1 MTVYKYSIIRITPN
15 PVRAESINVGF
26 VVTSPEGTAD
36 VRVLDSFSKI
46 KAVTNDYSMEQLGN
60 LKDQL
65 EKMLTNCLTLEQTAA
80 FFSGSITLSSIGTF
94 SADTHDEYDL
104 ELIKINKLYISPIKS
119 GKKTPVTQKRII
131 TELKDEFERFGI
143 MGKNVN
149 EIHNH
154 KVVQGYPLSEPE
166 GLYAELILKNG
177 IYHLT
182 ETLDFRSSNFKQ
194 KLGDTAVKAIT
205 MNAAKTMWHEQVN
218 TFLVY
223 AAEAS
228 QERTYAQ
235 QINLVNGYADKM
247 YNLLSK
253 SDMSSY
259 FEHMITAAGRNI
271 PTH

>member
-26 VVTSPEGTAD
+26 VVISPQGVAD

-65 EKMLTNCLTLEQTAA
+65 EKMLTDCLTLEQAAA
-80 FFSGSITLSSIGTF
+80 FFQGSITLSTIGTF
-94 SADTHDEYDL
+94 SAESPAEYDS
-104 ELIKINKLYISPIKS
+104 EIIKINKLYISPIKA
-119 GKKTPVTQKRII
+119 GKRIPVTQKRII

-154 KVVQGYPLSEPE
+154 KVVQGYPLSESD
-166 GLYAELILKNG
+166 GLYAELLLKNG

-205 MNAAKTMWHEQVN
+205 MNAAKSVWNEGVK

-223 AAEAS
+223 AAEPS

-235 QINLVNGYADKM
+235 QINLVNGYADNM
-247 YNLLSK
+247 YNLLSA
-253 SDMSSY
+253 SDMSIY
-259 FEHMITAAGRNI
+259 FEHMINAAGRNM
-271 PTH
+271 PVH

>member
-26 VVTSPEGTAD
+26 AVTSPQGVAD
-36 VRVLDSFSKI
+36 VRVLDSFTKI
-46 KAVTNDYSMEQLGN
+46 KAVTNDYSMDQLSN
-60 LKDQL
+60 LKEQL
-65 EKMLTNCLTLEQTAA
+65 EKMLTNCLTLEQASA
-80 FFSGSITLSSIGTF
+80 FFKGSITLSTIGTF
-94 SADTHDEYDL
+94 YARTSEEYDL
-104 ELIKINKLYISPIKS
+104 KLLEINKLYITPIKS
-119 GKKTPVTQKRII
+119 GKRTPVTQKRII

-154 KVVQGYPLSEPE
+154 KVVQGYPLSESD
-166 GLYAELILKNG
+166 GLYAELLLKNG

-182 ETLDFRSSNFKQ
+182 ETLDFRSSNLKQ

-205 MNAAKTMWHEQVN
+205 MNTAKTVWHEDVK

-223 AAEAS
+223 AAEPS
-228 QERTYAQ
+228 QERMYAQ

-253 SDMSSY
+253 SEMSNY
-259 FEHMITAAGRNI
+259 FEHMISAAGRSM
-271 PTH
+271 PVH